1 LYASLK
7 YERGSDFLH
16 LTMGVANL
24 RGSPCPPL
32 PLRSR
37 MLTFDR
43 DPKRVINVKSYD
55 NIEDI
60 QRFTEAKWGFGGKG
74 VLFSVVDLRDGTKI
88 LCRRYKSDLEGRLFV
103 FVYKEGETI
112 PFVQN
117 HHRNSKSWNYRSVE
131 ELMSVFPGAIKI
143 EDPQNL
149 PGSLGVSKKH
159 DYYVIPEQ

>member
-1 LYASLK
+1 
-7 YERGSDFLH
+7 
-16 LTMGVANL
+16 MGIENIC
-24 RGSPCPPL
+24 GSPSPPL

-43 DPKRVINVKSYD
+43 DPKRIINVKSYD

-60 QRFTEAKWGFGGKG
+60 QRFTEVKWGWGGKG
-74 VLFSVVDLRDGTKI
+74 VLFSVVDLMDGTKM
-88 LCRRYKSDLEGRLFV
+88 LCRRYKSDSEGRLFV

-117 HHRNSKSWNYRSVE
+117 HPKNCPEKSWNYRSVE
-131 ELMSVFPGAIKI
+131 ELMTVFPGAIKV